1 MAKQQKRKRRPQ
13 IKVNSFC
20 RFTAAG
26 VTKIDYKDVD
36 TLLENIDE
44 SGKITPSRMTGTSA
58 KFQRQLTTAIKRA
71 RFLALIPYTDKHKK

>member
-1 MAKQQKRKRRPQ
+1 MAKQQKRKRRPL

-36 TLLENIDE
+36 TLLKNID
-44 SGKITPSRMTGTSA
+44 K
-58 KFQRQLTTAIKRA
+58 
-71 RFLALIPYTDKHKK
+71 